1 MLWQLCA
8 KEISVY
14 VVPPPMVLG
23 IKAEVPKT
31 KAGVS
36 TKVPRIVAPGADAD
50 ASEVETKAHWNWIG
64 EHPNKRHLV
73 HSWAVHTHRV
83 FDSKEV
89 HRHRTEAA
97 FFALK
102 INEMI
107 AFLAGLFRPIFIP
120 AAQLRSSSETEK
132 KNSTF
137 SFDTNHCWGST
148 SAYSIWEHV
157 PCWNS

>member
-14 VVPPPMVLG
+14 VVPPPMVPG

-36 TKVPRIVAPGADAD
+36 TKVPRIVAPGAEAD

-107 AFLAGLFRPIFIP
+107 AFLAGCCSGQFSFQPHNFGLPK
-120 AAQLRSSSETEK
+120 QK

-137 SFDTNHCWGST
+137 SFDTNRCWGST